1 MRNTLRLSSCIAITA
16 LLLFST
22 SCSMVE
28 EEQFKQNHNSTRD
41 IFQTQRTMGNVA
53 PLNDYLVDI
62 QISNDKVVGRARG
75 GSYLGFW
82 RHGVDNYTATAQ
94 VLGRD
99 GMVVDATES
108 EDYPDSSRLSEI
120 KSAAVRAACDYA
132 KCEILAYPMFKV
144 NTHNGFFAT
153 TYEVEVVGFPAHV
166 AGMQNVRRDVR
177 NGEINFRAEN
187 HGEKRLDGRPDTL
200 VPENNRHLY
209 LGEGGVIRVKMEN

>member
-1 MRNTLRLSSCIAITA
+1 MASGRFA
-16 LLLFST
+16 
-22 SCSMVE
+22 
-28 EEQFKQNHNSTRD
+28 QNHNSTRD
-41 IFQTQRTMGNVA
+41 IFQTPRTMGNVA

-62 QISNDKVVGRARG
+62 QVSNDKVVGRARG

-82 RHGVDNYTATAQ
+82 RRGVDNYTAK

-99 GMVVDATES
+99 GMVLNANES
-108 EDYPDSSRLSEI
+108 EDYSDLSRLSEI

-132 KCEILAYPMFKV
+132 KCEILAYPMYKV
-144 NTHNGFFAT
+144 NTHNGFFTT

-166 AGMQNVRRDVR
+166 AGMQNIRHDVR
-177 NGEINFRAEN
+177 NGEVNFRAEN